1 MIGIEEGTF
10 VRAWHSA
17 AEDQLEKI
25 LVIKLGAL
33 GDFVQSM
40 GAFEAI
46 RKHHKKAEMTLMTTL
61 PFEKMAKDCGYF
73 DKVWIDQRRPFYDIR
88 FLLRVRRFFKYSQF
102 NRVYDLQCVSR
113 TNKYFNYLIP
123 LPKPQ
128 WSGLAEGCSHPHTDV
143 NRPELHTYDRH
154 RQQLKL
160 AGIGKVPDPHLD
172 WVKADVSKFKLP
184 ANYVLLIP
192 GTAPG
197 GEPKKWPA
205 DKYGELA
212 KFLVQHEYI
221 PLVLGT
227 QNEQGAAKTIQSI
240 CPEVVD
246 LTGKTSLYDVVEL
259 ARHAKAA
266 VGNDTGPT
274 HMVAQA
280 RCPITV
286 LFSNHSDPSLFGPAG
301 AHVQILQRDHLKDL
315 TAEEV
320 WGVFLRQLQGDGKV
334 AMG

>member
-1 MIGIEEGTF
+1 MIGIEEDTF
-10 VRAWHSA
+10 IRAWQSA

-46 RKHHKKAEMTLMTTL
+46 RNHHKQAEMTLMTTL
-61 PFEKMAKDCGYF
+61 PFETMAKDCGYF

-88 FLLRVRRFFKYSQF
+88 SLLRVRRFFKYNHF

-123 LPKPQ
+123 SPKPQ
-128 WSGLAEGCSHPHTDV
+128 WSGLAQGCSHPHTDV

-172 WVKADVSKFKLP
+172 WVKADASKFKLP

-192 GTAPG
+192 GAAPG
-197 GEPKKWPA
+197 GESKKWPA

-212 KFLVQHEYI
+212 KFLVQHKYT
-221 PLVLGT
+221 PVVLGT
-227 QNEQGAAKTIQSI
+227 QNEHSTAKAIQSI

-246 LTGKTSLYDVVEL
+246 LTGKTSLYEVVEL

-274 HMVAQA
+274 HMVAQVH
-280 RCPITV
+280 CPITV
-286 LFSNHSDPSLFGPAG
+286 LFSNHSEPGLFGPAG